1 MPPLSARI
9 YPPEPGEIAP
19 NYWVDP
25 RFTYKNLER
34 IFEED
39 RICGLFKNA
48 SDREGISINVLGIE
62 PTGLRFKVM
71 PLADGSHPAI
81 IGTRILVTYVD
92 SGKVQFSLNNIRLA
106 TDSSYTSDL
115 PEKIAIVQRRKSFR
129 TPGPGNFDRDFKL
142 LIYFAQ
148 GKEMIAQIVDMSE
161 DGLQLDLR
169 ADATDMSIGTIWTR
183 CSFERLK
190 NRSEPFDL
198 VVRNTRLSQESSRI
212 RVGCQL
218 LDPTPRNRIEFESTR
233 NGIHTAR
240 VQRRLKFWFQNVSWC
255 S

>member
-1 MPPLSARI
+1 
-9 YPPEPGEIAP
+9 
-19 NYWVDP
+19 
-25 RFTYKNLER
+25 
-34 IFEED
+34 
-39 RICGLFKNA
+39 
-48 SDREGISINVLGIE
+48 
-62 PTGLRFKVM
+62 M

-81 IGTRILVTYVD
+81 IGNRILVTYVD

-115 PEKIAIVQRRKSFR
+115 PQKIAIVQRRKSFR

-169 ADATDMSIGTIWTR
+169 ADATDMSIGTIWTG

-198 VVRNTRLSQESSRI
+198 VIRNTRLSQESSRI

>member
-1 MPPLSARI
+1 LSARI

-19 NYWVDP
+19 NYWIDP

-39 RICGLFKNA
+39 RICGLFKTI
-48 SDREGISINVLGIE
+48 SDHHGIGISVLAIE
-62 PTGLRFKVM
+62 PSGLRFKVI
-71 PLADGSHPAI
+71 PSTDGSHPSI
-81 IGTRILVTYVD
+81 TGNRILVTFTD
-92 SGKVQFSLNNIRLA
+92 SGKVQFNLNNIR
-106 TDSSYTSDL
+106 SSNDHSYIGDL
-115 PEKIAIVQRRKSFR
+115 PQKIAIVQRRKGFR
-129 TPGPGNFDRDFKL
+129 TPGPGNFDRDLKL

-148 GKEMIAQIVDMSE
+148 GKEMIAQIIDLSE

-169 ADATDMSIGTIWTR
+169 ANATDMSIGTIWSR

-198 VVRNTRLSQESSRI
+198 IIRNTRLGSESSRI

-218 LDPTPRNRIEFESTR
+218 LNPSQRNASEFESTR
-233 NGIHTAR
+233 NAIHTAR